1 MINDHSLG
9 IAIQCKSMQMK
20 ALQVPASAV
29 SAIAIEAYKKYVLC
43 LLLHVGC
50 LTRAHQ
56 LPRNVPRL
64 INQFVK
70 VLCSTQPVCT
80 QLPLVLVALR
90 HVVLFVCFEYSVRI
104 RILHFIIYMI
114 HGILVSLCA
123 FAVYS
128 YDYLAAHRIS
138 SHLELCSRAKPVL
151 SVKCTVRLLVLYSAA
166 AMPGL

>member
-1 MINDHSLG
+1 
-9 IAIQCKSMQMK
+9 MK

-90 HVVLFVCFEYSVRI
+90 HIVLFCLFRVQCTDTYSTFYYLYDSWYTSVPLCVCR
-104 RILHFIIYMI
+104 
-114 HGILVSLCA
+114 
-123 FAVYS
+123 YS
-128 YDYLAAHRIS
+128 YEYLTAHRIA

-151 SVKCTVRLLVLYSAA
+151 SVKCTVRLLALVLYSVA
-166 AMPGL
+166 AMPGV